1 VPRERDVRAWLALG
15 DVLPENRRAPAA
27 RHPQAEASMPKQ
39 RYCAKTVFDSSAY
52 SQGMKVSGSGTTL
65 YISGQ
70 IAQDAKGKIVGR
82 GDFPAQA
89 RQTLKNVKA
98 MVEAGGG
105 TLADVVKVTFYLTDV
120 RYRQDLVPIRE
131 EFFGPKLP
139 ASTLITTPALAHP
152 DYLIE
157 IEAIAFVEGR

>member
-1 VPRERDVRAWLALG
+1 MA
-15 DVLPENRRAPAA
+15 
-27 RHPQAEASMPKQ
+27 KQ
-39 RYCAKTVFDSSAY
+39 RYCAKTVFDSPAY
-52 SQGMKVSGSGTTL
+52 SQGVKVSGPGTTL

-70 IAQDAKGKIVGR
+70 VAQDAKGKIVGR

-98 MVEAGGG
+98 MVESGGG

-157 IEAIAFVEGR
+157 IEAIAFVEAR

>member
-1 VPRERDVRAWLALG
+1 
-15 DVLPENRRAPAA
+15 
-27 RHPQAEASMPKQ
+27 MPKQ
-39 RYCAKTVFDSSAY
+39 RYCAKSVFDTPY
-52 SQGMKVSGSGTTL
+52 SQGVKVSGPGTTL

-70 IAQDAKGKIVGR
+70 VAQDARGRLVGR

-89 RQTLKNVKA
+89 RQVFKNLKA

-105 TLADVVKVTFYLTDV
+105 TLADVVKLTHFLTDV
-120 RYRQDLVPIRE
+120 RYRQDLAPIRE

-152 DYLIE
+152 DYLLE
-157 IEAIAFVEGR
+157 IEAVAFVEGR

>member
-1 VPRERDVRAWLALG
+1 
-15 DVLPENRRAPAA
+15 
-27 RHPQAEASMPKQ
+27 MPKQ
-39 RYCAKTVFDSSAY
+39 RYCAKTVHDTPYA
-52 SQGMKVSGSGTTL
+52 QGIKVMGPGTTL

-70 IAQDAKGKIVGR
+70 VPQDAKGHLVGR

-89 RQTLKNVKA
+89 RQVFKNIKA
-98 MVEAGGG
+98 MVQAGGG
-105 TLADVVKVTFYLTDV
+105 TLADVVKMTTYLTDV
-120 RYRQDLVPIRE
+120 RYRPDLATIRE

-157 IEAIAFVEGR
+157 IEAIAVIEGR

>member
-1 VPRERDVRAWLALG
+1 
-15 DVLPENRRAPAA
+15 
-27 RHPQAEASMPKQ
+27 MPKQ
-39 RYCAKTVFDSSAY
+39 RYCAKTTFDSPSY
-52 SQGMKVSGSGTTL
+52 SQGVKVSGPGTTL

-70 IAQDAKGKIVGR
+70 ISQDAKGHVVGR

-89 RQTLKNVKA
+89 RQTLKNLKA

-105 TLADVVKVTFYLTDV
+105 KMTDIVKLTMYLTDV

-157 IEAIAFVEGR
+157 IEAIAFIEGR

>member
-1 VPRERDVRAWLALG
+1 
-15 DVLPENRRAPAA
+15 
-27 RHPQAEASMPKQ
+27 MPKQ
-39 RYCAKTVFDSSAY
+39 AYCAKTVFDSPAY
-52 SQGMKVSGSGTTL
+52 SQGVKVGGAGTTL

-70 IAQDAKGKIVGR
+70 IAQDAKGAIVGKS
-82 GDFPAQA
+82 DFAAQA
-89 RQTLKNVKA
+89 RQVMKNLKA

-105 TLADVVKVTFYLTDV
+105 KLSDVVKLTFFLTDV

-152 DYLIE
+152 DYLLE
-157 IEAIAFVEGR
+157 VEAVAF

>member
-1 VPRERDVRAWLALG
+1 
-15 DVLPENRRAPAA
+15 
-27 RHPQAEASMPKQ
+27 MPKQ
-39 RYCAKTVFDSSAY
+39 RYCAKSVFDAPTY
-52 SQGMKVSGSGTTL
+52 CQGVKVSGPGTIL

-70 IAQDAKGKIVGR
+70 VAQDAKGRLVGR
-82 GDFPAQA
+82 GDFSAQA
-89 RQTLKNVKA
+89 RQVLKNLKA

-105 TLADVVKVTFYLTDV
+105 TLADVVKLTYYLTDV
-120 RYRQDLVPIRE
+120 RYRPDLAPIRE

-157 IEAIAFVEGR
+157 TEAVAFVEGR

>member
-1 VPRERDVRAWLALG
+1 
-15 DVLPENRRAPAA
+15 
-27 RHPQAEASMPKQ
+27 MPKE
-39 RYCAKTVFDSSAY
+39 RYCATTVFDSPAY
-52 SQGMKVSGSGTTL
+52 SQGVKVSGPGTTL

-70 IAQDAKGKIVGR
+70 VAQDAKGNIVGK
-82 GDFPAQA
+82 GDFAVQA
-89 RQTLKNVKA
+89 RQVLENLRA

-105 TLADVVKVTFYLTDV
+105 TLSDVVKLTFYLTDV

-152 DYLIE
+152 DYMLE
-157 IEAIAFVEGR
+157 IEAVAFLEAR

>member
-1 VPRERDVRAWLALG
+1 M
-15 DVLPENRRAPAA
+15 PA
-27 RHPQAEASMPKQ
+27 Q
-39 RYCAKTVFDSSAY
+39 RYCPRTVFDSPAY
-52 SQGMKVSGSGTTL
+52 SQGVRVTGPGTTL

-70 IAQDAKGKIVGR
+70 IAQDAAGHLVGR

-89 RQTLKNVKA
+89 RQTLENLRA

-105 TLADVVKVTFYLTDV
+105 TLADVVKLTFYLTDV
-120 RYRQDLVPIRE
+120 RYRADLVPIRE

-139 ASTLITTPALAHP
+139 ASTLIATPALAHP

-157 IEAIAFVEGR
+157 IEAVAFVPERPDAGRGRGGAGRRAAR